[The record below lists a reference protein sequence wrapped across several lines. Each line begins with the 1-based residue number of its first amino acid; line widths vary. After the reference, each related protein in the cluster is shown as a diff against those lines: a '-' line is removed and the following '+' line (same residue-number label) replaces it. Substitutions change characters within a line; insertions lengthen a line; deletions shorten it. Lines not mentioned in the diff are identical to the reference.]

1 MQIERW
7 VLCVVAPPLA
17 VMDKGIN
24 EVIVVAFFT
33 VLGWVPGVMVAFGF
47 CVSDIYWKRQYAE
60 RARTLDAMQNDLQQR
75 TTFVNLPD
83 HHRSGADRYETALR
97 GEAMR
102 QRHESKNKRNRG
114 THHEP

>member
-17 VMDKGIN
+17 VVDKGLN

-33 VLGWVPGVMVAFGF
+33 VLGWVPGVMVAFGL
-47 CVSDIYWKRQYAE
+47 CISDIYWQRQYAE
-60 RARTLDAMQNDLQQR
+60 RARTLDAMRDDVKKR
-75 TTFVNLPD
+75 TAFVNLPAQ
-83 HHRSGADRYETALR
+83 HRSGEDRYQVAVR

-102 QRHESKNKRNRG
+102 QRQESKHKRKAN
-114 THHEP
+114 